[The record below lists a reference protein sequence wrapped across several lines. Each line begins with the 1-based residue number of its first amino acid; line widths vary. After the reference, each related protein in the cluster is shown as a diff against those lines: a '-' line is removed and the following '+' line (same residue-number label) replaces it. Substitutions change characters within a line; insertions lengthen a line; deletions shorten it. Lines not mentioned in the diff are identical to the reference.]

1 MRIENS
7 FIPVEGVGETT
18 ERRIWREGVT
28 TWESFDPAVDVAG
41 VGSTTADRI
50 ESFIAEALTHLDDGD
65 SAYFDRTFPSG
76 ERWRLYENFRE
87 ETCFF
92 DIETT
97 GLDEHRDRVTTV
109 SFHRDG
115 ETTTLVAGEDL
126 TAERL
131 REQFA
136 DASLLATFN
145 GARFDVP
152 FLETAFDIEIDTP
165 HLDPCTPASGS
176 DSLRG
181 LKPIEK
187 EIGIERD
194 RPDLSGRT
202 PSGSGASTNAAT
214 TTRSIPWSRTTARTR
229 RTSGPSQTPSPRRS
243 TRTCSSAKLLSGS
256 LGRHPL
262 INIRL

>member
-41 VGSTTADRI
+41 VGSTACRPDRVVHRRGADAPRRRRLRLLRPHLPQRG
-50 ESFIAEALTHLDDGD
+50 ALAALRELPRGD
-65 SAYFDRTFPSG
+65 PF
-76 ERWRLYENFRE
+76 
-87 ETCFF
+87 FF

-165 HLDPCTPASGS
+165 HLDLMYPCKRIGLSG
-176 DSLRG
+176 G

-194 RPDLSGRT
+194 RPDLSGRDAVRL
-202 PSGSGASTNAAT
+202 SGASTNA
-214 TTRSIPWSRTTARTR
+214 RRRRRARYLGLVQPR
-229 RTSGPSQTPSPRRS
+229 GHEEPPDPRRH
-243 TRTCSSAKLLSGS
+243 RHRDAPR
-256 LGRHPL
+256 GRVRRR
-262 INIRL
+262 NC

>member
-28 TWESFDPAVDVAG
+28 TWESFDPPSTSRASARPLPT
-41 VGSTTADRI
+41 GS
-50 ESFIAEALTHLDDGD
+50 SFIAEALTHLDDGD

-152 FLETAFDIEIDTP
+152 FLETAFDIEDRHAPPRSHVPLQADRT
-165 HLDPCTPASGS
+165 LWRAEADREGNRGS
-176 DSLRG
+176 SATARTSRAG
-181 LKPIEK
+181 
-187 EIGIERD
+187 
-194 RPDLSGRT
+194 T

-214 TTRSIPWSRTTARTR
+214 TTRSIPWSLVQPR
-229 RTSGPSQTPSPRRS
+229 GHEEPPDPRRH
-243 TRTCSSAKLLSGS
+243 RHRDAPR
-256 LGRHPL
+256 GRV
-262 INIRL
+262 RRRETVER